1 MSFSAADRQYM
12 QRALDLARRG
22 MFTTDPN
29 PRVGC
34 VIVQN
39 GDVVGEGWHVR
50 AGDPHAERNALMAAG
65 DRARGATCY
74 VTLEP
79 CSHTGRTGPC
89 ADALIEAGIAEV
101 VVAMQDP
108 NPRVCGTGIDR
119 LRDAGIRVRS
129 GLLSTAARDL
139 NPGFVKRMEQ
149 GRPWVRVKLAMGV
162 DGRTAMASGES
173 KWITGGRAR
182 EDVQRLRARSSAIV
196 TGIGTVLADDPSL
209 TVRAGEWRDGA
220 YPGEDVRQP
229 LRVVLDRE
237 LRMPP
242 GAGMLRLP
250 GRTLIMTGAAADGP
264 AAASLRQLGAEVWQL
279 PASGS
284 GVDLGRVLDELARLE
299 CNEVLVE
306 AGPTLAGAF
315 VREELFDELVIY
327 MAPVL
332 MGSSARPLLALPQ
345 IGSMAERIELSL
357 HDVQRMGD
365 DLRLTFRAEHN

>member
-1 MSFSAADRQYM
+1 M

-34 VIVQN
+34 VIVQK
-39 GDVVGEGWHVR
+39 GDVVGEGWHMR
-50 AGDPHAERNALMAAG
+50 AGEPHAERHALMEAG
-65 DRARGATCY
+65 DRAHGAVCY

-79 CSHTGRTGPC
+79 CSHTGRTSPC
-89 ADALIEAGIAEV
+89 ANALIEAGIAEV
-101 VVAMQDP
+101 VIAMQDP
-108 NPRVCGTGIDR
+108 NPQVSGAGIDR
-119 LRDAGIRVRS
+119 LRDAGVRVRV

-139 NPGFVKRMEQ
+139 NPGFIKRMEK
-149 GRPWVRVKLAMGV
+149 GRPWVRVKLAMGI

-209 TVRAGEWRDGA
+209 TVRTTEWRDA
-220 YPGEDVRQP
+220 EYSDNETRHP
-229 LRVVLDRE
+229 LRVILDRE

-242 GAGMLRLP
+242 GANMLRLP
-250 GRTLIMTGAAADGP
+250 GKTLVITGASPDGS
-264 AAASLRQLGAEVWQL
+264 AGASLRQLGAEVTQA

-284 GVDLGRVLDELARLE
+284 GVDLGWVLDELARSE

-315 VREELFDELVIY
+315 VREELFDELVVY

-345 IGSMAERIELSL
+345 IGSMAERIQLSL

-365 DLRLTFRAEHN
+365 DLRLTFRSEHN